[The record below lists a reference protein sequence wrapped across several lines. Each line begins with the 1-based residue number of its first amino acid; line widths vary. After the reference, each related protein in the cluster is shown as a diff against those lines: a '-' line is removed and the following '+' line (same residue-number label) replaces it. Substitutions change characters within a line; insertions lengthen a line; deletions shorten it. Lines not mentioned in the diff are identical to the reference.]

1 MQKEVKII
9 MTKKPEAPKMTLMA
23 ARKNIGLT
31 QAEAA
36 KRLSVATSTL
46 QSWEKGI
53 TYPNQPEIDKLC
65 SLYNLRYDCINFSP
79 QKLGEN

>member
-1 MQKEVKII
+1 MREKL
-9 MTKKPEAPKMTLMA
+9 EAPKITLMA

-31 QAEAA
+31 QVEAA

-53 TYPNQPEIDKLC
+53 THPNQPEIDKLC
-65 SLYNLRYDCINFSP
+65 SLYNLCYDCINFSP
-79 QKLGEN
+79 DKLGKN